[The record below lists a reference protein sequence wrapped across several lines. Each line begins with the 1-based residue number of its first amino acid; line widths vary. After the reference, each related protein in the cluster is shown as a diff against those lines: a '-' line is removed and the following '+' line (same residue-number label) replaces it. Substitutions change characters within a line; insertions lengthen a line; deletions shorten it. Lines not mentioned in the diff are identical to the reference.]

1 MRRDFSLY
9 NGCMKINI
17 KGTGIEL
24 TPEIRTYVEKK
35 LGVVGK
41 YMDANDSLVAQVEVG
56 KNSQHHK
63 TGAVFR
69 AEAHL
74 IGGGVDLYAVSEQ
87 ADLYAAIDTLKDELA
102 HKLNHLKGKK
112 QTLAKRGG
120 QMVKNM
126 MRNWNPFNRGQ

>member
-1 MRRDFSLY
+1 
-9 NGCMKINI
+9 MKINI
-17 KGTGIEL
+17 KATGIEL
-24 TPEIRTYVEKK
+24 TPKITEYVEKK
-35 LGVVGK
+35 LSVVGK
-41 YMDANDSLVAQVEVG
+41 YLEVNESLVAQVEVG

-63 TGAVFR
+63 TGDVYR

-87 ADLYAAIDTLKDELA
+87 ADLYAAIDVLKDELSQ
-102 HKLNHLKGKK
+102 KLNHLKGKK

-126 MRNWNPFNRGQ
+126 MRGFNPFRKR